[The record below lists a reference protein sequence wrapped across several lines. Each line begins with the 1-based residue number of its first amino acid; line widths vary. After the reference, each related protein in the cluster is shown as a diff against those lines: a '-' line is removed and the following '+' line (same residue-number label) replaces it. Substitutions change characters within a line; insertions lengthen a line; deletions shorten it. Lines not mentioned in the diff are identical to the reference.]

1 MYTFIYNKLGRP
13 MEAFFTPET
22 TTSQYQKN
30 FRVPLGKNRD
40 QREFNKFDHFS
51 LGEIP
56 KKHMCPNETL
66 RLECRELKSS
76 NEYIKW
82 KVWDSNSLK
91 FIEIAYCNN
100 SQKCTLLS
108 HSQEFDG
115 IIVKGV
121 SKESLIIKRS
131 TREARKRNVIFT
143 CEVNYGS
150 RTTNNPVVIDLSTK
164 CKSFFIS
171 LRALEQLIRSGNILS
186 SGSILVMPAE

>member
-22 TTSQYQKN
+22 TTSQYQKK

-131 TREARKRNVIFT
+131 TREAKKRNVTFT
-143 CEVNYGS
+143 CEVEYGS
-150 RTTNNPVVIDLSTK
+150 RTTNNPVVIDLQVSTK
-164 CKSFFIS
+164 CKSFFHLS
-171 LRALEQLIRSGNILS
+171 PCARATNSIR
-186 SGSILVMPAE
+186 

>member
-1 MYTFIYNKLGRP
+1 

-22 TTSQYQKN
+22 TTSQYQKK

-82 KVWDSNSLK
+82 KVRDSNSLK
-91 FIEIAYCNN
+91 MIDIAYCNN

-131 TREARKRNVIFT
+131 TREAGKRNVTFK
-143 CEVNYGS
+143 CVYYGD
-150 RTTNNPVVIDLSTK
+150 RTTANRVVIDLSTK
-164 CKSFFIS
+164 CKSFFIY

>member
-1 MYTFIYNKLGRP
+1 MYTFIYSKLGQP

-22 TTSQYQKN
+22 TTSQYQKK

-40 QREFNKFDHFS
+40 QREFNKFDRFF

-131 TREARKRNVIFT
+131 TREAGKRNVTFK
-143 CEVNYGS
+143 CVSYGD
-150 RTTNNPVVIDLSTK
+150 RTTANRVVIDLSTK
-164 CKSFFIS
+164 CKSFFIY

>member
-1 MYTFIYNKLGRP
+1 
-13 MEAFFTPET
+13 MEVFFTPET
-22 TTSQYQKN
+22 TTSQYQKK

-56 KKHMCPNETL
+56 EKHMCPNETL

-131 TREARKRNVIFT
+131 TREAGKRNVTFK
-143 CEVNYGS
+143 CVSYGD
-150 RTTNNPVVIDLSTK
+150 RTTANRVVIDLSTK
-164 CKSFFIS
+164 CKSFFIY